1 MSYFNS
7 DTYRESIRKRL
18 DESDSLGM
26 GDKIRLR
33 RESEKPKYETD
44 VLASIREKLF
54 GAAESV
60 AGMEDSGEATA
71 SVGTPTNDGAT
82 VSPDGQI
89 KTEDSY
95 QEQPK
100 GDPSAPLA
108 GAEDGEPTLSA
119 DDLGD
124 MATDTIMDIL
134 NSIKELRDKVKKEDP
149 KKAALIRRIYDHL
162 LKGKEK
168 ITAEILK
175 AAQEE
180 AGGGEKNEGKW

>member
-1 MSYFNS
+1 MTYFDS
-7 DTYRESIRKRL
+7 TAYREQIRKRL
-18 DESDSLGM
+18 DESDSM
-26 GDKIRLR
+26 GVGGVHLNK
-33 RESEKPKYETD
+33 EAVKPQYETD
-44 VLASIREKLF
+44 VLSKLREKLF

-60 AGMEDSGEATA
+60 AGMEDAGDAT
-71 SVGTPTNDGAT
+71 GPETHDGAT
-82 VSPDGQI
+82 VDA
-89 KTEDSY
+89 KTGTVKAEDTY
-95 QEQPK
+95 QDQPE
-100 GDPSAPLA
+100 GDAPVA
-108 GAEDGEPTLSA
+108 GAEEGEPELSA

-175 AAQEE
+175 AAEE
-180 AGGGEKNEGKW
+180 EKAGGAPKNEGKW

>member
-1 MSYFNS
+1 
-7 DTYRESIRKRL
+7 
-18 DESDSLGM
+18 M
-26 GDKIRLR
+26 GVGGIHLHK
-33 RESEKPKYETD
+33 EAEKPCYETD
-44 VLASIREKLF
+44 VLTKLREKLF

-60 AGMEDSGEATA
+60 AGMEDSGDATGPEAH
-71 SVGTPTNDGAT
+71 DGAA
-82 VSPDGQI
+82 VGPEGLVKS
-89 KTEDSY
+89 EDTY

-100 GDPSAPLA
+100 ADPMSAAGDESEEEPS
-108 GAEDGEPTLSA
+108 LSS

-134 NSIKELRDKVKKEDP
+134 VSIKELRDKVKKEDP

-175 AAQEE
+175 SAEE
-180 AGGGEKNEGKW
+180 EKTGTGQKNEGKW